1 MIAHEHYKRQLM
13 SLKVEVGRTNFREV
27 KLTEVESKEN
37 FSYTISNGNFYLD
50 FGDPDASCEMTVRI
64 YYKPVAEGS
73 EKCTIKVI
81 YGFNKTKVY
90 EIEGIGIAPFTVET
104 V

>member
-1 MIAHEHYKRQLM
+1 MI
-13 SLKVEVGRTNFREV
+13 
-27 KLTEVESKEN
+27 
-37 FSYTISNGNFYLD
+37 
-50 FGDPDASCEMTVRI
+50 VRI
-64 YYKPVAEGS
+64 YYKPIAEGS

-104 V
+104 VEFESIDLRPALEIIKFKNPYQKNSTL